1 MIGHDGFNYYK
12 KDELVNSIRYICTK
26 SKIKNAIV
34 NLACY
39 GLIPFALADWLIQ
52 SGGLTHE

>member
-1 MIGHDGFNYYK
+1 MKSSKIKPSGKDGFGDAIYRFNF
-12 KDELVNSIRYICTK
+12 K

-34 NLACY
+34 KSALY